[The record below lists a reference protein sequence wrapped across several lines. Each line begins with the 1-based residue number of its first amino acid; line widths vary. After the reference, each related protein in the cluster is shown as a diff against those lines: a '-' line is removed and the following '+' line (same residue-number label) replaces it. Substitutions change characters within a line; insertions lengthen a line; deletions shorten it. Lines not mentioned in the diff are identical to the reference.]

1 MMFIFTT
8 RKTLSKKVFEML
20 YGKHWKNFVT
30 KKKTL
35 WFCALISPKKRFR
48 IMFVSLF
55 DCFVCL
61 GAFSLSLLCGS
72 INGQEKTDAV
82 MAFGS

>member
-1 MMFIFTT
+1 
-8 RKTLSKKVFEML
+8 
-20 YGKHWKNFVT
+20 
-30 KKKTL
+30 
-35 WFCALISPKKRFR
+35 
-48 IMFVSLF
+48 MFVSLF